1 MQKEVIVDY
10 NTELNKE
17 LKLLLKKSYQELS
30 KIEKKSIKL
39 AFETARNA
47 HGNQVRKS
55 GEPYIFH
62 PLKVARIVSEE
73 IGLGATSIIA
83 ALLHD
88 VVEDTNITIDDV
100 EILFGKEVSKI
111 VDGLTKISKLSKDK
125 RVSIQAEN
133 FKKMLLSINDD
144 VRVILIKIAD
154 RLHNMMTLDFLS
166 VEKQVRISSET
177 LFIYAPLAHRIG
189 MYNIK
194 TKLED
199 LSLKF
204 TEPDVYHGIEKKI
217 KESEK
222 ERLKYIK
229 NFSKKLEGH
238 LKTQKILFRTEG
250 RFKSIFSIRKKMQ
263 LKNKKFDEVFDQF
276 AVRIIY
282 KSNQKNEK
290 FLAWKIYSIVTDHF
304 QPNPTRLRDWISSP
318 KSTGYEALHITIVGP
333 GGKWIEVQ
341 IRSERMHE
349 IAEKGYAAHFKYKS
363 NSKNI
368 TEDGMDK
375 WLDKLRN
382 IVKANESDAIDF
394 VNDFKLN
401 LYSSEIF
408 VFTPMGDLKSLP
420 TNATP
425 VDFAFSIHSEIGEKT
440 RGSRVNGKIVPLN
453 FKLNSGDQ
461 VEIITSET
469 AKPNASWLDFVVT
482 SKARSEIRTSL
493 RVEERKIAE
502 EGKELLRRKLKQM
515 KFNFSEKIINALVS
529 YFNLKT
535 SLDLFYRV
543 GFGTIDNK
551 MLKSFAAEE
560 KNRFFQL
567 FKRRPSDKPKKNE
580 LHDEN
585 ISSFYDLLVFGKNY
599 EKFEYKLSPC
609 CKPIPGDGVFGFVSI
624 NDGIKVHKNDCPNA
638 ISLHSNYGYRIIN
651 AKWIDSSKG
660 FFTGILKL
668 SGIDRIG
675 LISEVTNIISKSHNV
690 DISQLN
696 FDTENGTF
704 SGEIKLNVKKAS
716 KLVTLIKKLEK
727 INGIDK
733 VVRD

>member
-73 IGLGATSIIA
+73 IGLGAKSIIA

-263 LKNKKFDEVFDQF
+263 LKNKRYDEVFDQF

>member
-1 MQKEVIVDY
+1 MQKEVIDDY
-10 NTELNKE
+10 NIELKKE
-17 LKLLLKKSYQELS
+17 LKLLLKKSYQELT

-39 AFETARNA
+39 AFETAKNA

-88 VVEDTNITIDDV
+88 VVEDTNITLDDV

-204 TEPDVYHGIEKKI
+204 TEPDVFHGIEKKI

-263 LKNKKFDEVFDQF
+263 LKNKRYDEVFDQF

>member
-263 LKNKKFDEVFDQF
+263 LKNKRYDEVFDQF

-624 NDGIKVHKNDCPNA
+624 NEGIKVHKNDCPNA

>member
-204 TEPDVYHGIEKKI
+204 TEPDIYHGIEKKI

-263 LKNKKFDEVFDQF
+263 LKNKRYDEVFDQF

>member
-1 MQKEVIVDY
+1 MQKEVITDY

-263 LKNKKFDEVFDQF
+263 LKNKRYDEVFDQF

>member
-39 AFETARNA
+39 AFETAKNA

-263 LKNKKFDEVFDQF
+263 LKNKRYDEVFDQF

-585 ISSFYDLLVFGKNY
+585 ISSFYDLLVFGKNH

>member
-10 NTELNKE
+10 NAELNKE

-88 VVEDTNITIDDV
+88 VVEDTNTTIDDV

-263 LKNKKFDEVFDQF
+263 LKNKRYDEVFDQF

>member
-238 LKTQKILFRTEG
+238 LKTQKVLFRTEG

-263 LKNKKFDEVFDQF
+263 LKNKRYDEVFDQF

-333 GGKWIEVQ
+333 AGKWIEVQ

>member
-17 LKLLLKKSYQELS
+17 LNLLLKKSYQELS

-217 KESEK
+217 KESEN

-263 LKNKKFDEVFDQF
+263 LKNKRYDEVFDQF

-333 GGKWIEVQ
+333 AGKWIEVQ

>member
-1 MQKEVIVDY
+1 MQKEVIDDY
-10 NTELNKE
+10 NIELKKE
-17 LKLLLKKSYQELS
+17 LKLLLKKSYQELT

-39 AFETARNA
+39 AFETAKNA

-88 VVEDTNITIDDV
+88 VVEDTNITLDDV

-154 RLHNMMTLDFLS
+154 RLHNMMTLDFLGI
-166 VEKQVRISSET
+166 EKQVRISSET

-217 KESEK
+217 KESEN

-363 NSKNI
+363 NSKSI
-368 TEDGMDK
+368 SEDGMDK

-624 NDGIKVHKNDCPNA
+624 NEGIKVHKNDCPNA

>member
-1 MQKEVIVDY
+1 MQKEVIDDY
-10 NTELNKE
+10 NLELNKE

-39 AFETARNA
+39 AFETAKNA

-73 IGLGATSIIA
+73 IGLGAKSIIA

-217 KESEK
+217 KESEN

-263 LKNKKFDEVFDQF
+263 LKNKRFDEVFDQF

>member
-1 MQKEVIVDY
+1 MQKEVIDDY
-10 NTELNKE
+10 NLELNKE

-39 AFETARNA
+39 AFETAKNA

-88 VVEDTNITIDDV
+88 VVEDTNITIGDV

-263 LKNKKFDEVFDQF
+263 LKNKRFDEVFDQF

-363 NSKNI
+363 SSKNI
-368 TEDGMDK
+368 TDDGMDK

-425 VDFAFSIHSEIGEKT
+425 VDFAF
-440 RGSRVNGKIVPLN
+440 
-453 FKLNSGDQ
+453 
-461 VEIITSET
+461 
-469 AKPNASWLDFVVT
+469 
-482 SKARSEIRTSL
+482 
-493 RVEERKIAE
+493 
-502 EGKELLRRKLKQM
+502 
-515 KFNFSEKIINALVS
+515 
-529 YFNLKT
+529 
-535 SLDLFYRV
+535 
-543 GFGTIDNK
+543 
-551 MLKSFAAEE
+551 
-560 KNRFFQL
+560 
-567 FKRRPSDKPKKNE
+567 
-580 LHDEN
+580 
-585 ISSFYDLLVFGKNY
+585 
-599 EKFEYKLSPC
+599 
-609 CKPIPGDGVFGFVSI
+609 
-624 NDGIKVHKNDCPNA
+624 
-638 ISLHSNYGYRIIN
+638 
-651 AKWIDSSKG
+651 
-660 FFTGILKL
+660 
-668 SGIDRIG
+668 
-675 LISEVTNIISKSHNV
+675 
-690 DISQLN
+690 
-696 FDTENGTF
+696 
-704 SGEIKLNVKKAS
+704 
-716 KLVTLIKKLEK
+716 
-727 INGIDK
+727 
-733 VVRD
+733 

>member
-1 MQKEVIVDY
+1 MQKEVIDDY
-10 NTELNKE
+10 NLELNKE

-39 AFETARNA
+39 AFETAKNA

-73 IGLGATSIIA
+73 IGLGAKSIIA

-624 NDGIKVHKNDCPNA
+624 NEGIKVHKNDCPNA

>member
-1 MQKEVIVDY
+1 MQKEVLVDY

-217 KESEK
+217 KESEN

>member
-47 HGNQVRKS
+47 HGSQVRKS

-111 VDGLTKISKLSKDK
+111 VDGLTKISKLSKDR

-263 LKNKKFDEVFDQF
+263 LKNKRYDEVFDQF

>member
-1 MQKEVIVDY
+1 MQKEVIDDY
-10 NTELNKE
+10 NLELNKE

-39 AFETARNA
+39 AFETAKNA

-73 IGLGATSIIA
+73 IGLGAKSIIA

-263 LKNKKFDEVFDQF
+263 LKNKRFDEVFDQF

>member
-263 LKNKKFDEVFDQF
+263 LKNKRYDEVFDQF

-394 VNDFKLN
+394 INDFKLN

>member
-17 LKLLLKKSYQELS
+17 LNLLLKKSYQELS

-217 KESEK
+217 KESEN

-333 GGKWIEVQ
+333 AGKWIEVQ

-349 IAEKGYAAHFKYKS
+349 IAEKGYAAHFKYKN

>member
-1 MQKEVIVDY
+1 MQKEVINDF
-10 NTELNKE
+10 NIELNKE

-39 AFETARNA
+39 AFETAKNA

-263 LKNKKFDEVFDQF
+263 LKNKRYDEVFDQF

-349 IAEKGYAAHFKYKS
+349 IAEKGYAAHFKYKN

-733 VVRD
+733 VDRD

>member
-62 PLKVARIVSEE
+62 PLRVARIVSEE

-263 LKNKKFDEVFDQF
+263 LKNKRYDEVFDQF

-624 NDGIKVHKNDCPNA
+624 NEGIKVHKNDCPNA

>member
-1 MQKEVIVDY
+1 
-10 NTELNKE
+10 
-17 LKLLLKKSYQELS
+17 
-30 KIEKKSIKL
+30 
-39 AFETARNA
+39 
-47 HGNQVRKS
+47 
-55 GEPYIFH
+55 
-62 PLKVARIVSEE
+62 
-73 IGLGATSIIA
+73 
-83 ALLHD
+83 
-88 VVEDTNITIDDV
+88 
-100 EILFGKEVSKI
+100 
-111 VDGLTKISKLSKDK
+111 
-125 RVSIQAEN
+125 
-133 FKKMLLSINDD
+133 
-144 VRVILIKIAD
+144 
-154 RLHNMMTLDFLS
+154 
-166 VEKQVRISSET
+166 QVRISSET

-263 LKNKKFDEVFDQF
+263 LKNKRYDEVFDQF

-333 GGKWIEVQ
+333 GGKWIEVK

-349 IAEKGYAAHFKYKS
+349 IAEKGYAAHFKYKN

>member
-1 MQKEVIVDY
+1 MQKEVIDDY
-10 NTELNKE
+10 NLELNKE

-39 AFETARNA
+39 AFETAKNA

-62 PLKVARIVSEE
+62 PLRVARIVSEE

-229 NFSKKLEGH
+229 NFSKKLEVH

-263 LKNKKFDEVFDQF
+263 LKNKRFDEVFDQF

-349 IAEKGYAAHFKYKS
+349 IAEKGYAAHFKYIN

>member
-1 MQKEVIVDY
+1 MQKEVIDDY
-10 NTELNKE
+10 NIELNKE

-39 AFETARNA
+39 AFETAKNA

-217 KESEK
+217 KESEN

-263 LKNKKFDEVFDQF
+263 LKNKRFDEVFDQF

-349 IAEKGYAAHFKYKS
+349 IAEKGYAAHFKYKN

-624 NDGIKVHKNDCPNA
+624 NEGIKVHKNDCPNA

>member
-10 NTELNKE
+10 NAELNKE

-100 EILFGKEVSKI
+100 EILFGREVSKI

-217 KESEK
+217 KESEN

-349 IAEKGYAAHFKYKS
+349 IAEKGYAAHFKYKN

>member
-333 GGKWIEVQ
+333 AGKWIEVQ

-349 IAEKGYAAHFKYKS
+349 IAEKGYAAHFKYKN

>member
-30 KIEKKSIKL
+30 NIEKKSIKL

-263 LKNKKFDEVFDQF
+263 LKNKRYDEVFDQF

>member
-1 MQKEVIVDY
+1 MQKEVIDDY
-10 NTELNKE
+10 NIELKKE
-17 LKLLLKKSYQELS
+17 LKLLLKKSYQELT

-39 AFETARNA
+39 AFETAKNA

-88 VVEDTNITIDDV
+88 VVEDTNITLDDV

-111 VDGLTKISKLSKDK
+111 VDGLTKISKLSKEK

-154 RLHNMMTLDFLS
+154 RLHNMMTLDFLGI
-166 VEKQVRISSET
+166 EKQVRISSET

-217 KESEK
+217 KESEND
-222 ERLKYIK
+222 RLKYIK

-333 GGKWIEVQ
+333 SGKWIEVQ

-363 NSKNI
+363 NSKSI

-624 NDGIKVHKNDCPNA
+624 NEGIKVHKNDCPNA

-675 LISEVTNIISKSHNV
+675 LISELTNIISKSHNV

>member
-1 MQKEVIVDY
+1 M
-10 NTELNKE
+10 
-17 LKLLLKKSYQELS
+17 
-30 KIEKKSIKL
+30 
-39 AFETARNA
+39 
-47 HGNQVRKS
+47 
-55 GEPYIFH
+55 
-62 PLKVARIVSEE
+62 
-73 IGLGATSIIA
+73 
-83 ALLHD
+83 
-88 VVEDTNITIDDV
+88 

-229 NFSKKLEGH
+229 NFSKKLEVH

-333 GGKWIEVQ
+333 AGKWIEVQ

-349 IAEKGYAAHFKYKS
+349 IAEKGYAAHFKYKN

-515 KFNFSEKIINALVS
+515 KFNFSEIIINALVS

-624 NDGIKVHKNDCPNA
+624 NEGIKVHKNDCPNA

>member
-1 MQKEVIVDY
+1 MQKEVIDDY
-10 NTELNKE
+10 NIELKKE
-17 LKLLLKKSYQELS
+17 LKLLLKKSYQELT

-39 AFETARNA
+39 AFETAKNA

-88 VVEDTNITIDDV
+88 VVEDTNITLDDV

-154 RLHNMMTLDFLS
+154 RLHNMMTLDFLGI
-166 VEKQVRISSET
+166 EKQVRISSET

-217 KESEK
+217 KESEN

-333 GGKWIEVQ
+333 SGKWIEVQ

-363 NSKNI
+363 NSKSI
-368 TEDGMDK
+368 SEDGMDK

-599 EKFEYKLSPC
+599 EKFEYKLSQC

-624 NDGIKVHKNDCPNA
+624 NEGIKVHKNDCPNA

-727 INGIDK
+727 VNGIDK

>member
-217 KESEK
+217 KESEN

-349 IAEKGYAAHFKYKS
+349 IAEKGYAAHFKYKN

-493 RVEERKIAE
+493 RVEEREIAE

>member
-217 KESEK
+217 KESEN

-333 GGKWIEVQ
+333 AGKWIEVQ

-349 IAEKGYAAHFKYKS
+349 IAEKGYAAHFKYKN

>member
-1 MQKEVIVDY
+1 MQKEVLVDY